1 MGKTALRVVMV
12 RTLTLTTGTKSHGF
26 TLVEIVA
33 ALTVVGLVLAVAVPQ
48 SIRFY
53 ESVQFRASVRDTIT
67 LLNSARYAAVA
78 SGSSQDVVISPRE
91 GFVRFGRKQVDFPS
105 DVEVAAHS
113 AKEVNRD
120 GLGVIRFYHDGGAS
134 GGGIDIT
141 RDSGSA
147 VEIAVDWL
155 VGRVDVEFGRQDD

>member
-1 MGKTALRVVMV
+1 MDPRVVMV
-12 RTLTLTTGTKSHGF
+12 RTLTLTTGTRPRGF
-26 TLVEIVA
+26 TLIEVVA

-53 ESVQFRASVRDTIT
+53 ESVQFRAAVRETIT
-67 LLNSARYAAVA
+67 LLHSARYAAVA
-78 SGSSQDVVISPRE
+78 SGVAQDVVISPEE
-91 GFVRFGRKQVDFPS
+91 GFIRFAQEQIEFAS

-120 GLGVIRFYHDGGAS
+120 GLGIIRFYHDGGAS

-141 RDSGSA
+141 RDGGYT
-147 VEIAVDWL
+147 VTIAIDWL
-155 VGRVDVEFGRQDD
+155 VGRVDVDFGRQDA

>member
-1 MGKTALRVVMV
+1 MGRQVVMV
-12 RTLTLTTGTKSHGF
+12 RTLTLTTGTKPRGF

-53 ESVQFRASVRDTIT
+53 ESVQFRASVRETIT

-78 SGSSQDVVISPRE
+78 SGSLKTSLFLPEKDLFALRNSRLILT
-91 GFVRFGRKQVDFPS
+91 S

-120 GLGVIRFYHDGGAS
+120 GLGIIRFYHDGGAS

-141 RDSGSA
+141 REGGYT
-147 VEIAVDWL
+147 VKIAIDWL
-155 VGRVDVEFGRQDD
+155 VGRVDVDFGRQDD